1 MSTSEQQLHGQQRRY
16 AELLV
21 QIGVNLQPGQPL
33 VVHAEHEH
41 APFVHEV
48 AGAAYRAGA
57 SFVQVDWED
66 DLLAR
71 ERLLHSAPEHLEF
84 VPDYTAARLREFL
97 ERGFASLALAGPQHP
112 GALDDVAPEALRKVL
127 AARAARTRFYN
138 DAAMSNAFQWC
149 VAAVPTAAWAQQI
162 FPGLEPAAAV
172 ERLWPV
178 ILDTVRMNEPDPV
191 AAWRAHDERLNRVAA
206 YLMRTQVRALH
217 FHDPAPGPDGRA
229 ATDLTVGL
237 TDAPVWVGPSS
248 VTPGGVRFLANMPTE
263 EVFTSP
269 HRLHAEG
276 WVRTSK
282 PGFPL
287 GQRVENA
294 WFRFAGGK
302 VVEFGA
308 ERGAD
313 ALAQFF
319 QIEDADRLGEVALV
333 DVRSPINRTGLLF
346 HELLFD
352 ENAACHVAFGRAYF
366 EGLAGGLEMSAE
378 ERSAAGL
385 NGSDTHKDFMIG
397 TPTMDVTG
405 IAADGSRVPVMAQG
419 QFVDAAFAAA
429 LPRDREVSA

>member
-1 MSTSEQQLHGQQRRY
+1 MPTLEAQQQRY

-33 VVHAEHEH
+33 AISAEHEH
-41 APFVHEV
+41 APFVYQL
-48 AGAAYRAGA
+48 AAAAYRAGA
-57 SFVQVDWED
+57 PFVQVDWQD
-66 DLLAR
+66 DLLVR
-71 ERLLHSAPEHLEF
+71 QRLLHSAPEHLEF
-84 VPDYTAARLREFL
+84 VPDYTVTRMREFL
-97 ERGFASLALAGPQHP
+97 ERDFASLALTGPQVP
-112 GALDDVAPEALRKVL
+112 DALDDVDAGALRKTI

-138 DAAMSNAFQWC
+138 DAAMGNAFQWC

-162 FPGLEPAAAV
+162 FPALDPGAAV
-172 ERLWPV
+172 ARLWPV
-178 ILDTVRMNEPDPV
+178 ILDTVRVNEPDPV
-191 AAWRAHDERLNRVAA
+191 AAWRAHDQRLNRVCA
-206 YLMRTQVRALH
+206 YLMRSQVRALH
-217 FHDPAPGPDGRA
+217 FHDPAPGPDGQA
-229 ATDLTVGL
+229 STDLTIGL

-248 VTPGGVRFLANMPTE
+248 VTPRGVRFLANMPTE

-269 HRLHAEG
+269 HRTRAEG

-287 GQRVENA
+287 GRRVDNA

-352 ENAACHVAFGRAYF
+352 ENAACHIAFGRAYF
-366 EGLAGGLEMSAE
+366 EGVAGGLAMSAE

-397 TPTMDVTG
+397 TATMNVAG
-405 IAADGSRVPVMAQG
+405 ITADGSRVPVMEQG

-429 LPRDREVSA
+429 PA